1 MLLRAIG
8 SNMLFVMVTIKIVA
22 SAVDEA
28 YSSTALGIVEM
39 VKSIGTILFQAFSGF
54 LVKAKGFS
62 GLYGVATALA
72 AAGLVICLFMRTKPQ
87 AERALFSGSRS

>member
-1 MLLRAIG
+1 
-8 SNMLFVMVTIKIVA
+8 MLFVMVTIKITA

-54 LVKAKGFS
+54 LVEANGFS
-62 GLYGVATALA
+62 GLYAVATALA
-72 AAGLVICLFMRTKPQ
+72 AAGLILCLFMRIRPQ
-87 AERALFSGSRS
+87 AERALFSGSQG